1 MPSRETILR
10 RFSYALIG
18 ILAAASVILPAAASP
33 MTFEVVEAPYCGGCT
48 TVFARGDIGIDTA
61 DLLSSEAAQRG
72 FGRGTVL
79 VLDSPGG
86 RLLGG
91 LKLGRAIR
99 RLGFDTRIG
108 RLDEAGRPADGICA
122 SACALAFLGGY
133 RREVP
138 PGSRFGVHR
147 FYFPGGTRTYDE
159 DELGLLQELT
169 GQLVNYA
176 STMGVDA
183 RLVSLATSK
192 ADLEVLSPEEL
203 RRLRVVWNPNSF
215 SPWEVRTFMGGLAA
229 VSRSADG
236 SADLSLLCDETG
248 ARRAVLVHRFEP
260 PLAAREV
267 DIYRRWFASRRSVEF
282 FGREIP
288 LRSADFSADAGELY
302 LALRLPRDFQ
312 LRPGAPTRLADPSAG
327 GRIDY
332 VAGSDN
338 LLPAA
343 QAAFRNCV
351 VR

>member
-1 MPSRETILR
+1 MR
-10 RFSYALIG
+10 RFSSVLIG
-18 ILAAASVILPAAASP
+18 IFAASCSLRAAAAAP
-33 MTFEVVEAPYCGGCT
+33 MTFDVVEPAYCMGCT
-48 TVFARGDIGIDTA
+48 LVFARGDIDSDTA
-61 DLLSSEAAQRG
+61 EILSAEAARRG
-72 FGRGTVL
+72 LGRGTVL

-108 RLDEAGRPADGICA
+108 RLDETGRQSDGICA
-122 SACALAFLGGY
+122 SACALAFIGG
-133 RREVP
+133 RRRDVS

-147 FYFPGGTRTYDE
+147 FFFPGGTRTYDE

-176 STMGVDA
+176 SSMGVDA

-192 ADLEVLSPEEL
+192 ADLEVLNPDEL
-203 RRLRVVWNPNSF
+203 RRLRVVWNPNTF

-248 ARRAVLVHRFEP
+248 TRRAVLVHRFEA
-260 PLAAREV
+260 PLTGREV
-267 DIYRRWFASRRSVEF
+267 ELYRRWFASRRSVEL
-282 FGREIP
+282 FGREIQ
-288 LRSADFSADAGELY
+288 LASADFSAEPGELY

-312 LRPGAPTRLADPSAG
+312 PRPGASTKLVDASSG

-332 VAGSDN
+332 ATGGDN

-343 QAAFRNCV
+343 HAAFRNCV